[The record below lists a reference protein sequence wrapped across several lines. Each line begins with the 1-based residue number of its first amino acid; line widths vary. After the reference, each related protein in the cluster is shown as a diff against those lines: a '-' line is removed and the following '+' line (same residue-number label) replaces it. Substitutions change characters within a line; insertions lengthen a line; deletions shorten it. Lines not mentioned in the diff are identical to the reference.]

1 MLDGWDTNELL
12 ESYYNKLGN
21 AAFNMA
27 DNNKIEAMSCLLEAQ
42 EYADELKN
50 RNVDVIDIKPS
61 N

>member
-1 MLDGWDTNELL
+1 MLDGWDTDELL

-27 DNNKIEAMSCLLEAQ
+27 DNNKMEAMSCLLAAQ

-50 RNVDVIDIKPS
+50 RNVDVIDIKPA